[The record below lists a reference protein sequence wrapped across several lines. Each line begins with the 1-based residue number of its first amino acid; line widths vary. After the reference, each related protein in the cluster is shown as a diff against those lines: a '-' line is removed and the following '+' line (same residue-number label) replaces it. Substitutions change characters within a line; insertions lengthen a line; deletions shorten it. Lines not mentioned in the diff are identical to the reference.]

1 MKLGCVLG
9 TLLVFVLVAAAQT
22 GQEQRPP
29 IIDVHMH
36 ANGATPLSDGSP
48 PPRLCVN
55 DRQPCDNPPSKY
67 QTNEAL
73 LQGTLEYMK
82 RFNVVRGVL
91 SGAPSELPKWKQA
104 APGRFVLGAGG
115 VLGGPAHL
123 RLDSLRAAFERG
135 DYAVLGEVG
144 TQYDGVPPNDSNL
157 GPYFALAE
165 RLDVPV
171 WIHTLGIGARM
182 PRFRVAAGN
191 PLLLED
197 VLKRHPRLRVYV
209 ENAGYPFLDEM
220 VAILYMYPNVYVDV
234 STITWLIPRP
244 AFHDY
249 LRRLVLAG
257 FADRIMFGS
266 DQMSWPETIELAVQ
280 SIESAEFLSSEQK
293 RDIFFN
299 NAVRFFRWDGQA
311 LLKESW

>member
-1 MKLGCVLG
+1 MRALASGWVF
-9 TLLVFVLVAAAQT
+9 LLMAAVPFSGAAQDR
-22 GQEQRPP
+22 QP

-36 ANGATPLSDGSP
+36 ANVATLRPDGTP
-48 PPRLCVN
+48 PPLPCPNSRL
-55 DRQPCDNPPSKY
+55 PCGNAPSKY
-67 QTNEAL
+67 QTSEAL

-82 RFNVVRGVL
+82 RFNIVRGVV

-104 APGRFVLGAGG
+104 APGRFVLGAGI
-115 VLGGPAHL
+115 LGDPAHVQ
-123 RLDSLRAAFERG
+123 LDSLRTAFERG

-144 TQYDGVPPNDSNL
+144 TQYAGMPPNDSAL
-157 GPYFALAE
+157 TPYFALAE
-165 RLDVPV
+165 RLNIPV
-171 WIHTLGIGARM
+171 WIHTAGIGAKL

-197 VLKRHPRLRVYV
+197 VLKRHPRVRLYV

-234 STITWLIPRP
+234 STITWLIVRP

-249 LRRLVLAG
+249 LRRLVVAG

-266 DQMSWPETIELAVQ
+266 DQMSWPEAIELAVR
-280 SIESAEFLSSEQK
+280 SIESADFLSPQQR

-299 NAVRFFRWDGQA
+299 NAVRFFGWDEQA
-311 LLKESW
+311 LLAESW

>member
-1 MKLGCVLG
+1 MRPS
-9 TLLVFVLVAAAQT
+9 TSALLLVLVAVVSRPGVAQ
-22 GQEQRPP
+22 EEP

-36 ANGATPLSDGSP
+36 ATGATHLPDGEP
-48 PPRLCVN
+48 PPRPCVN
-55 DRQPCDNPPSKY
+55 DRQPCSNPPSGY
-67 QTNEAL
+67 QTNEEL
-73 LQGTLEYMK
+73 LRGTLEYMK
-82 RFNVVRGVL
+82 RFNIVRGVV

-123 RLDSLRAAFERG
+123 QLDSLRAAFERG

-144 TQYDGVPPNDSNL
+144 TQYRGIPPNDSNL

-165 RLDVPV
+165 DLDLPV
-171 WIHTLGIGARM
+171 WIHTLGIGARV
-182 PRFRVAAGN
+182 PRFRVTAGN

-197 VLKRHPRLRVYV
+197 VLKRHPRLRLYV

-244 AFHDY
+244 AFHEY

-257 FADRIMFGS
+257 FADRVMFGS
-266 DQMSWPETIELAVQ
+266 DQMWWPETIELAVE
-280 SIESAEFLSSEQK
+280 SIESAEFLTSDQK

-299 NAVRFFRWDGQA
+299 NAVRFFRWDGEA
-311 LLKESW
+311 LLQESW